1 MPKNRA
7 GDRRTLRKDR
17 KRTRS
22 RTYILILAFLG
33 KVYACTM
40 GVLLGGGVYIIV
52 ETGDLHGCGGF
63 GLDFSAVDDAA
74 LVAVIARS
82 YGKVDAESTLNEAVG
97 ELYDRYGQLVY
108 SVAFHLVG
116 DIETAEEI
124 TQDVF
129 VRVCTGAAGYRS
141 QLAKVS
147 TWLVSI
153 TRHRSIDELRKR
165 KVRPENA
172 QVDWPEESDA
182 DRLDA
187 LDGLALME
195 GAVRSLES
203 SVESTLH
210 EQVVRQVVALLP
222 EDQQQV
228 LGLAYFRGMSQ
239 SEIATLLGE
248 PLGTIK
254 SRVRLAM
261 VKLRDSFLE
270 RGIIDAS

>member
-1 MPKNRA
+1 MIC
-7 GDRRTLRKDR
+7 
-17 KRTRS
+17 TR
-22 RTYILILAFLG
+22 
-33 KVYACTM
+33 
-40 GVLLGGGVYIIV
+40 V
-52 ETGDLHGCGGF
+52 EGL

-74 LVAVIARS
+74 LVVVIARS
-82 YGKVDAESTLNEAVG
+82 FGKADAESTLNDAVG
-97 ELYDRYGQLVY
+97 ALYERYGRLVY
-108 SVAFHLVG
+108 SVAFHMLG

-129 VRVCTGAAGYRS
+129 VRVCTGADGYRS

-153 TRHRSIDELRKR
+153 TRHRAIDELRRR
-165 KVRPENA
+165 KVRPEKE
-172 QVDWPEESDA
+172 QVDWPDENGD
-182 DRLDA
+182 DRLDV
-187 LDGLALME
+187 LDGLADMD
-195 GAVRSLES
+195 GAERSLER

-222 EDQQQV
+222 EDQRQV
-228 LGLAYFRGMSQ
+228 LRLAYFKGMSQ

-270 RGIIDAS
+270 RGIIDAG

>member
-1 MPKNRA
+1 M
-7 GDRRTLRKDR
+7 
-17 KRTRS
+17 
-22 RTYILILAFLG
+22 
-33 KVYACTM
+33 
-40 GVLLGGGVYIIV
+40 
-52 ETGDLHGCGGF
+52 
-63 GLDFSAVDDAA
+63 DFSAVDDAA

-82 YGKVDAESTLNEAVG
+82 FGKADAESTLNDAAG
-97 ELYDRYGQLVY
+97 ALYERYGRLVY
-108 SVAFHLVG
+108 SVAFHMLG

-129 VRVCTGAAGYRS
+129 VRVCTGAEGYRS

-153 TRHRSIDELRKR
+153 TRHRAIDELRRR
-165 KVRPENA
+165 KVRPEKE
-172 QVDWPEESDA
+172 QVDWPDENGN
-182 DRLDA
+182 DRLDV
-187 LDGLALME
+187 LDGLADMD
-195 GAVRSLES
+195 GAERSLER

-222 EDQQQV
+222 EDQRQV
-228 LGLAYFRGMSQ
+228 LGLAYFKGMSQ

-270 RGIIDAS
+270 RGIIDAG

>member
-1 MPKNRA
+1 
-7 GDRRTLRKDR
+7 
-17 KRTRS
+17 
-22 RTYILILAFLG
+22 
-33 KVYACTM
+33 
-40 GVLLGGGVYIIV
+40 
-52 ETGDLHGCGGF
+52 
-63 GLDFSAVDDAA
+63 LDFSAVDDAA

-82 YGKVDAESTLNEAVG
+82 YGKAEAETNLNEAVG
-97 ELYDRYGQLVY
+97 ALYDRYGRLVY
-108 SVAFHLVG
+108 SVAFHIVG

-129 VRVCTGAAGYRS
+129 VRVCTGADGYRS

-153 TRHRSIDELRKR
+153 TRHRAIDELRRR
-165 KVRPENA
+165 KVRPENT

-187 LDGLALME
+187 LEGLALME
-195 GAVRSLES
+195 GAERSLES

-210 EQVVRQVVALLP
+210 GQMVRQVVALLP
-222 EDQQQV
+222 VDQQQV